1 MNRYTMSRLFVMLL
15 TVAGF
20 MLASCH
26 RELPVSYP
34 PEYEKPL
41 LFTLDDPQSL
51 VFSTQD
57 KVKTVRTCKMGD
69 TVTVFLP
76 TIYTGAYITKA
87 TYKWTSSSAKIGSK
101 TIEQVAPCKQ
111 NVLPPKWT
119 FVAPDSVGEYAVF
132 FRASYEYS
140 AATENGTIFGG
151 YPTSSGIHGYQDESS
166 VYGQLIVE

>member
-1 MNRYTMSRLFVMLL
+1 MALWEQIKQKHENRKQNVAASNTDPNLL
-15 TVAGF
+15 
-20 MLASCH
+20 
-26 RELPVSYP
+26 YN
-34 PEYEKPL
+34 L
-41 LFTLDDPQSL
+41 L
-51 VFSTQD
+51 TQD